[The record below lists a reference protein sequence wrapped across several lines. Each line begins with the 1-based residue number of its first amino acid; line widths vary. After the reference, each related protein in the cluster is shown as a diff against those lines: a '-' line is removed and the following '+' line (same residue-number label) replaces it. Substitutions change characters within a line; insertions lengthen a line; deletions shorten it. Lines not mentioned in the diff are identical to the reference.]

1 MERSDMKQHRKNNQN
16 PNKQEGTH
24 PFISQENNFHFP
36 ENEIPNFKLANEVG
50 LSLNNQSI
58 HQQVNIASLLNRYP
72 IQAFLFSQ
80 AKAASDEKFKQS
92 LVTNGLTSKECFEFL
107 TNKPLEEKAK
117 DVPDVIWATRLGN
130 IPITSQQEMT
140 KTGFNPS
147 ERSIF
152 KVKAERHEK

>member
-1 MERSDMKQHRKNNQN
+1 MKQHRKNNQN
-16 PNKQEGTH
+16 PNKQEGTY

-58 HQQVNIASLLNRYP
+58 HQQVNIARLLNRYP

-130 IPITSQQEMT
+130 IPISSPQDVE
-140 KTGFNPS
+140 KSGLFYGR
-147 ERSIF
+147 RSILGA
-152 KVKAERHEK
+152 KAERHEK